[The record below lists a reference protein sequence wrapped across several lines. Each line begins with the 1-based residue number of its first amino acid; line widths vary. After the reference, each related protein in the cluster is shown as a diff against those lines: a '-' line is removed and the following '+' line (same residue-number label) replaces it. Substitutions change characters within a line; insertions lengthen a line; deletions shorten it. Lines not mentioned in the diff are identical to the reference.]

1 MKTTWIICAAILAA
15 LTITITA
22 CGEDSTANSEIAM
35 QEESVVEQSNVVS
48 SAINF
53 EENRGEIVNGIFTAT
68 DGAYRVSVPQGVTLL
83 TAANTTSVF
92 SADDGTTTITVSC
105 ESSGGV
111 YQDLTQESFESVYRQ
126 LYQDYNTGEFSVKSI
141 DETKTDYR
149 LSFTGTDRE
158 NPLQI
163 YVCKAVSPYRAVTI
177 QVSAQQNNDHANAL
191 LEEFA
196 ASLVF

>member
-1 MKTTWIICAAILAA
+1 MKTTRIICAAILAA
-15 LTITITA
+15 LTITMTA

-53 EENRGEIVNGIFTAT
+53 EENRGEIVSGIFTAT